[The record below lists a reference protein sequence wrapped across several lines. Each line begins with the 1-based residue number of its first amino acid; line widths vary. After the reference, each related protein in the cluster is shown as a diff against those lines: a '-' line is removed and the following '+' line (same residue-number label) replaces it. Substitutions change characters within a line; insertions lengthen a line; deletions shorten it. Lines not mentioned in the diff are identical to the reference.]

1 MRIKFYIFFLLFT
14 IIGCGADRSK
24 YSEAFLKVTDDLGH
38 EVILK
43 EKPSRI
49 ISLAPNITE
58 IMFALDSGKTL
69 SAVTDYCD
77 YPPAARSKPSIG
89 GMIAPNFE
97 KISEIKPDLILM
109 TVEGNNQSDFNKLLS
124 LGYTVYVL
132 KPINLEGVFKSI
144 LDLGRIMSAE
154 GSANQLIIEMRKKQS
169 AIINSSIKKLK
180 PKVFI
185 VISTQPLISAGKETF
200 INELVTSAGGINIA
214 AEAALQYPIINREEV
229 LKQNPDVIIVM
240 SDVVKSI
247 EDVVTHFPEW
257 KKTTAFKNNKIKIV
271 DADILSRP
279 GPRIIDGLE
288 KLASVIY

>member
-1 MRIKFYIFFLLFT
+1 MRIKFYIFFLFFT

-229 LKQNPDVIIVM
+229 LIQNPDVIIVM

-247 EDVVTHFPEW
+247 EDVVTHFSEW

>member
-1 MRIKFYIFFLLFT
+1 MRISFFLLLFT
-14 IIGCGADRSK
+14 LIGCSSDRSK
-24 YSEAFLKVTDDLGH
+24 YVEPFLKVKDDLGR
-38 EVILK
+38 EVLIK
-43 EKPSRI
+43 EKPNRI

-58 IMFALDSGKTL
+58 ILFALDNGKTL

-77 YPPAARSKPSIG
+77 YPSAVSSKPSIG

-109 TVEGNNQSDFNKLLS
+109 TVEGNNQTDFNKLLS

-132 KPINLEGVFKSI
+132 KPKNVEGIFKSI
-144 LDLGRIMSAE
+144 LDLGRIISAE

-169 AIINSSIKKLK
+169 VIMNGSIQKSK

-185 VISTQPLISAGKETF
+185 VISLQPLISAGRETF
-200 INELVTSAGGINIA
+200 INELITSAGGINIA
-214 AEAALQYPIINREEV
+214 AESPLQYPIINREEV

-257 KKTTAFKNNKIKIV
+257 KKTEAFKKQKIKII

-279 GPRIIDGLE
+279 GPRIIDGL
-288 KLASVIY
+288 KMIASVIF

>member
-1 MRIKFYIFFLLFT
+1 MRISFFLLLFT
-14 IIGCGADRSK
+14 LIGCSSDRSK
-24 YSEAFLKVTDDLGH
+24 YVEPFLKVKDDLGR
-38 EVILK
+38 EVLIK

-58 IMFALDSGKTL
+58 ILFALDNGKTL

-77 YPPAARSKPSIG
+77 YPPSVSTKPSIG

-109 TVEGNNQSDFNKLLS
+109 TVEGNNQTDFNKLLS

-132 KPINLEGVFKSI
+132 KPKNVEGIFKSI
-144 LDLGRIMSAE
+144 LDLGRIISAE
-154 GSANQLIIEMRKKQS
+154 GSANKLIIEMRKKQDLIMNES
-169 AIINSSIKKLK
+169 NARTKV
-180 PKVFI
+180 KVFV
-185 VISTQPLISAGKETF
+185 VISLQPLISAGKETF

-214 AEAALQYPIINREEV
+214 AESPLQYPIINREEV

-257 KKTTAFKNNKIKIV
+257 KKTEAFKKHKIKIV

-279 GPRIIDGLE
+279 GPRIIEGL
-288 KLASVIY
+288 KMIASVIF